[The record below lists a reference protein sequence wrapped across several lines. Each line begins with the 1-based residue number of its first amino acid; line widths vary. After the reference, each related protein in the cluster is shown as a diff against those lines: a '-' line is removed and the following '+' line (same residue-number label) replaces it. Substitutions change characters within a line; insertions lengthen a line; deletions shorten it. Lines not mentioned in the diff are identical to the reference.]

1 MYPDMPWMVS
11 DDSSLDAIRG
21 NIEQAW
27 GNGVA
32 WRSRLF
38 AFGYDA
44 CQLMLA
50 LSGGRQK
57 LAEVQIAGLS
67 GQLHFDAQGR
77 VQRELIWVQLRDGEP
92 KRLTVST
99 GDPPQTGAIS
109 PPTRQ

>member
-1 MYPDMPWMVS
+1 
-11 DDSSLDAIRG
+11 
-21 NIEQAW
+21 
-27 GNGVA
+27 
-32 WRSRLF
+32 
-38 AFGYDA
+38 
-44 CQLMLA
+44 MLA